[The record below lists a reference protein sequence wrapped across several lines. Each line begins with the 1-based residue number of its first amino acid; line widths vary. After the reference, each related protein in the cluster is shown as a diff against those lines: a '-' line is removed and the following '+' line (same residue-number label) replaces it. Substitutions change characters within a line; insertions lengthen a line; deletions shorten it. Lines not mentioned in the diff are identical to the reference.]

1 MFFGDGGMEVRVLV
15 TGGAGFIGSHL
26 CVRLVQEG
34 HTVYCLDNLCTGKVD
49 NLNRI
54 KDDPSFRFILAD
66 VCEEIN
72 LEVDA
77 VAHLASPASP
87 VDYGRLSVETMLA
100 NSLGTYRTLELA
112 RKKRARY
119 LLASTSEVYGD
130 PLVVPQKEGY
140 FGNVNPVGP
149 RACYDESKRFAEAM
163 TSTYRR
169 LYGLPTV
176 IVRIFNTYGPH
187 MRLED
192 GRVIPNFLRQAMEGK
207 PLTVYGD
214 GTQTRSFCYIDDMV
228 EGIYR
233 ALFEEKAEGEV
244 LNLGNE
250 DEISVLELAHT
261 VMEVVGKECEIAF
274 RPLPQDDP
282 RRRRPDIGKAR
293 RLLGWEPVTPLREGL
308 RSTLPW
314 FKEQLGLGPGQNISS
329 ERNP

>member
-1 MFFGDGGMEVRVLV
+1 MKVLV

-26 CVRLVQEG
+26 CERLLSEG
-34 HTVYCLDNLCTGKVD
+34 HTVYCLDNLCTGKAE
-49 NLNRI
+49 NLERI
-54 KDDPSFRFILAD
+54 RDHSSFHFILAD
-66 VCEEIN
+66 VCEEVN

-112 RKKRARY
+112 RKKGARY

-130 PLVVPQKEGY
+130 PQVVPQREDY
-140 FGNVNPVGP
+140 NGNVNPVGP

-163 TSTYRR
+163 VATYRR
-169 LYGLPTV
+169 LYGLPIV
-176 IVRIFNTYGPH
+176 IVRIFNTYGPR

-207 PLTVYGD
+207 PLTIYGN

-228 EGIYR
+228 EGLYR
-233 ALFEEKAEGEV
+233 ALWEDKAVGEV

-250 DEISVLELAHT
+250 EEISVLDLART
-261 VMEVVGKECEIAF
+261 VMEELGLECELVF
-274 RPLPQDDP
+274 QPLPQDDP
-282 RRRRPDIGKAR
+282 RRRKPDIRKAR
-293 RLLGWEPVTPLREGL
+293 ELLGWEPSTPLREGL
-308 RSTLPW
+308 RKTVPW
-314 FKEQLGLGPGQNISS
+314 FREQLGLGLK
-329 ERNP
+329 R

>member
-1 MFFGDGGMEVRVLV
+1 MKVLV
-15 TGGAGFIGSHL
+15 TGGAGFIGSHF
-26 CVRLVQEG
+26 CERLIAEG
-34 HTVYCLDNLCTGKVD
+34 HTVYCLDNLCTGKVE
-49 NLNRI
+49 NLDRV

-87 VDYGRLSVETMLA
+87 ADYSRLSVETMLA

-112 RKKRARY
+112 RKRKARY

-130 PLVVPQKEGY
+130 PLEVPQREDY
-140 FGNVNPVGP
+140 HGNVNPVGP
-149 RACYDESKRFAEAM
+149 RACYDEAKRFAEAL

-176 IVRIFNTYGPH
+176 IVRIFNTYGPR

-192 GRVIPNFLRQAMEGK
+192 GRVIPNFLRQALEGN

-228 EGIYR
+228 EGLYR
-233 ALFEEKAEGEV
+233 ALVEERAEGEV
-244 LNLGNE
+244 LNLGNQ
-250 DEISVLELAHT
+250 DEISVLDLARA
-261 VMEVVGKECEIAF
+261 VMEVLGVERELVF
-274 RPLPQDDP
+274 EPLPEDDP
-282 RRRRPDIGKAR
+282 RRRRPDITRAR
-293 RLLGWEPVTPLREGL
+293 EILGWEPTTPLREGL
-308 RSTLPW
+308 EKTIPW
-314 FKEQLGLGPGQNISS
+314 FREQLRLGEG
-329 ERNP
+329 